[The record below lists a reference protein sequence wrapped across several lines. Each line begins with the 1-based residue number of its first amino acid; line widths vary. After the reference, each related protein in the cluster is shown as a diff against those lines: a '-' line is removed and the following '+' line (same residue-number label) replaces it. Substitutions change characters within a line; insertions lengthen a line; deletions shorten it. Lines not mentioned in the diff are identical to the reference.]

1 MKIQPID
8 QRLCILGEGPVWN
21 PADNRI
27 YWIDIVKGH
36 IHSNDVIGNNPHTLA
51 THDIIGSFAFCEDGR
66 IIAALQKGLVFIDP
80 KNGEVEMIGDPES
93 HLPQNRF
100 NDGKCDPAGRFWAG
114 TLPLSEDHPGG
125 NLYRV
130 DQDLSI
136 HKILDSITI
145 SNGLCWS
152 HDHQYFYF
160 IDTPTLRV
168 DRFDYDDKSGSLS
181 NRQTILTIDPKD
193 GYPDGMTIDR
203 EGMLWI
209 AHWGGW
215 QVTRWNP
222 PTGEK
227 IGHIE
232 LPVSQVTSLCFGGEN
247 FDTLFITSARRGL
260 SEEALIKEPLA
271 GATFII
277 SDIPYN
283 GNAFHTF
290 QPQPTWPS

>member
-8 QRLCILGEGPVWN
+8 NRRSILGEGPVWN
-21 PADNRI
+21 PDKQSI
-27 YWIDIVKGH
+27 YWIDIVNGY
-36 IHSNDVIGNNPHTLA
+36 IHGYEPGNERSSTIDV
-51 THDIIGSFAFCEDGR
+51 DSMIGSFAFCDDGK
-66 IIAALQKGLVFIDP
+66 IIAALQNGFFFIDAITGA
-80 KNGEVEMIGDPES
+80 KELIRDPES
-93 HLPQNRF
+93 HLKQNRF

-125 NLYRV
+125 SMYRV

-136 HKILDSITI
+136 HKIFDNCTI

-168 DRFDYDDKSGSLS
+168 DRFDFDAASGSIQ
-181 NRQTILTIDPKD
+181 NRTTIITIDPKD
-193 GYPDGMTIDR
+193 GYPDGMTIDA

-222 PTGEK
+222 STGQK
-227 IGHIE
+227 IDDIH
-232 LPVSQVTSLCFGGEN
+232 LPVSQVTSLCFGGQN
-247 FDTLFITSARRGL
+247 YDTLFITSASRGL
-260 SEEALIKEPLA
+260 NNTAMMEEPLA
-271 GATFII
+271 GATFMVT
-277 SDIPYN
+277 DIPYK
-283 GNAFHTF
+283 GAPFYTF
-290 QPQPTWPS
+290 QTRSK

>member
-36 IHSNDVIGNNPHTLA
+36 IHSNDATGSNPHTLP
-51 THDIIGSFAFCEDGR
+51 TDDMIGSFAFCDDGR

-80 KNGEVEMIGDPES
+80 KSGEQEMIGDPES
-93 HLPQNRF
+93 HLSQNRF
-100 NDGKCDPAGRFWAG
+100 NDGKCDPAGRFFAG

-136 HKILDSITI
+136 HKVLGDITI

-152 HDHQYFYF
+152 HDNSSFYF
-160 IDTPTLRV
+160 IDTVTLRV
-168 DRFDYDDKSGSLS
+168 DRFDYDILTGSIS
-181 NRQTILTIDPKD
+181 NRTTIITIDPKD
-193 GYPDGMTIDR
+193 GYPDGMTIDT

-215 QVTRWNP
+215 QVTRWHP
-222 PTGEK
+222 STGEK
-227 IGHIE
+227 IGHIK

-247 FDTLFITSARRGL
+247 LNTLFITSARRGL
-260 SEEALIKEPLA
+260 NEEALQKEPLA
-271 GATFII
+271 GATFIV
-277 SDIPYN
+277 SDISFK
-283 GNAFHTF
+283 GKAFHTF
-290 QPQPTWPS
+290 QTQRS